1 MSQPVHPLHK
11 VGIVVFETLLDLVDC
26 ILDEPSFDL
35 FELAGDLFVVHRP
48 PPWWHRLGW
57 PSGSRRRG

>member
-35 FELAGDLFVVHRP
+35 FELCG
-48 PPWWHRLGW
+48 
-57 PSGSRRRG
+57 